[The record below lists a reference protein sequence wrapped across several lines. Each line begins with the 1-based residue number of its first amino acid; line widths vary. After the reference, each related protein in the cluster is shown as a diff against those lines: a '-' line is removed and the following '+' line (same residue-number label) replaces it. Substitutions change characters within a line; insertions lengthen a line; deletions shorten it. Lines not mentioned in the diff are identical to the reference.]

1 MTRKEMTE
9 IFSIMLLAY
18 PNAEVFKGGIDKLG
32 PTITLWTQCV
42 PEIDFWTGQ
51 KAVVKLCRECKYP
64 PTIAEFRE
72 KAENV
77 ESEIKAEIETAW
89 AIVRMMLKFDNKS
102 PHEVLASLPEGSP
115 SRAAILAMGGAD
127 KLLVE
132 TNYHL
137 GDGVVKKAT
146 QMNFEGFEQAY
157 RALLRG
163 GAPIKAALPS
173 GTKQIGGNRR

>member
-32 PTITLWTQCV
+32 PTISLWTQCL

-51 KAVVKLCRECKYP
+51 KAVIKLCRECKYP

-77 ESEIKAEIETAW
+77 ESEIKAEIDAAW
-89 AIVRMMLKFDNKS
+89 SMVRLSLRFDNKT
-102 PHEVLASLPEGSP
+102 PQEVFAELPEGSR
-115 SRAAILAMGGAD
+115 SRASILAMGGPER
-127 KLLVE
+127 LLVE
-132 TNYHL
+132 DLHHM
-137 GDGVVKKAT
+137 GDGTVKT
-146 QMNFEGFEQAY
+146 STSMNFDGFAQAY

-163 GAPIKAALPS
+163 NAQEIAALPS
-173 GTKQIGGNRR
+173 GKKTNWR